1 MKIDRNRLKK
11 STSEVPSECQNLID
25 KLKTCSK
32 NELCTE
38 LSKVE
43 TWTFG
48 KCELYHW
55 IEILNKFDSILEE
68 AVFCPPNDRFYITCD
83 ISFNTNV
90 IINLNFFVKV
100 QNIFFI

>member
-25 KLKTCSK
+25 KLKACSK
-32 NELCTE
+32 GELYTE

-43 TWTFG
+43 AWTFG

-68 AVFCPPNDRFYITCD
+68 GVLYPPNNRFCISCD

-90 IINLNFFVKV
+90 S
-100 QNIFFI
+100 